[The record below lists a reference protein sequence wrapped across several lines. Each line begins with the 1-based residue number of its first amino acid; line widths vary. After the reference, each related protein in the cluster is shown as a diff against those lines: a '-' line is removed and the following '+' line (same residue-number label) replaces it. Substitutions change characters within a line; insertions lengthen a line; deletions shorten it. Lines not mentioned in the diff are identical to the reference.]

1 MATTTQHGPKQGSLG
16 DLADSIRSVSK
27 GDKVTVQ
34 DIVDAVGHRSLLPL
48 LLVPALLCATPLSGV
63 PGVSMVCGVLIAI
76 ISAQLLLSV
85 DEVWLPQRLLR
96 QSVSAKAVRKALDT
110 SQPVMA
116 WVDRHTHDRLS
127 VLFHRPLIHLPLV
140 LCLLSGLAMPFLE
153 FIPFSSS
160 VAAIGVTFMAL
171 SLLTRDGVFFLLAL
185 LPYTGL
191 AWLIGGQLL

>member
-1 MATTTQHGPKQGSLG
+1 MTTAAHQRSLG
-16 DLADSIRSVSK
+16 DLADRIRSVSQ
-27 GDKVTVQ
+27 DKKVSVQ

-63 PGVSMVCGVLIAI
+63 PGVSMVSGVLIAI

-96 QSVSAKAVRKALDT
+96 QTVNAKAVRKALDT
-110 SQPVMA
+110 SEPVMS
-116 WVDRHTHDRLS
+116 WVDRHTHHRLTG
-127 VLFHRPLIHLPLV
+127 LFHRPLIHVPVL

-160 VAAIGVTFMAL
+160 VAAIGVSFMAL
-171 SLLTRDGVFFLLAL
+171 SLLTRDGLFFLLAL
-185 LPYTGL
+185 VPYAGL
-191 AWLIGGQLL
+191 AWLIGGRFM